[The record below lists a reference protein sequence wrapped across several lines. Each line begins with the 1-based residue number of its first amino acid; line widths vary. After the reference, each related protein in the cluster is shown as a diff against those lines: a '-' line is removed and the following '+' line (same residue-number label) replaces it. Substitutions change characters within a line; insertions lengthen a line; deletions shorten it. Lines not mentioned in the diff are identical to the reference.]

1 MPDHKERQ
9 AVFTELYER
18 FEAGLTVSVE
28 LQEEAHKHG
37 IVIEAVERAA
47 LASMEDDLEDE

>member
-18 FEAGLTVSVE
+18 FEAGLPVSVE